1 VAAGSA
7 VTLEPGAILYSC
19 RIHRNSHAETET
31 GAEVYVMEFQSSGRR
46 YTSPLC
52 RFQPQT
58 QAVDLVWVEGIP
70 AREVVAV

>member
-7 VTLEPGAILYSC
+7 VALEPGAILYSC
-19 RIHRNSHAETET
+19 RIHRNSHAEIET
-31 GAEVYVMEFQSSGRR
+31 GAEVYVMEFQSSRRR

-52 RFQPQT
+52 RFQPRT